1 MTLYRPRLVCV
12 HVSQSVRALT
22 RIHHPSSILWDKAIQ
37 LQGCRYTHHDGMD
50 SEMMRAAM
58 RLHAY
63 HADIELDGDGDGGP
77 RVNLDGQA
85 GRQAGSAGSAQA
97 SAGRTDGRRDLRAT
111 TASPL
116 ANSHTSISIL
126 PSR

>member
-1 MTLYRPRLVCV
+1 MVLPALSRRTTAVTLYRPRLVCV

-85 GRQAGSAGSAQA
+85 GRQAGRQAAQA
-97 SAGRTDGRRDLRAT
+97 AHRHQLDGRTDGVT
-111 TASPL
+111 
-116 ANSHTSISIL
+116 
-126 PSR
+126 